1 MQVGVSDA
9 RDKQGYKIKVD
20 PDDTKTNLVS
30 EILLNLFISSQVQY
44 EHLAISD
51 SLSGVWKI
59 LETWDHKTLTINIHF
74 VSYITHVSSIC
85 FYVKLYYYMY

>member
-44 EHLAISD
+44 
-51 SLSGVWKI
+51 
-59 LETWDHKTLTINIHF
+59 
-74 VSYITHVSSIC
+74 
-85 FYVKLYYYMY
+85 